1 MKSHPFKHYIL
12 ITSHRHRV
20 IKNAFH
26 LGIFFHALKH
36 DLSKYSPIEFLTSAK
51 YYAGNH
57 SPVFE
62 ERLTNSYFSK
72 VCQHHTKRNPHH
84 WEYWTDFFG
93 GRILAKR
100 MPYKYALEYVADV
113 ISASYTYNPKS
124 FKKDT
129 PLNYFNSKKDH
140 YFMNNA
146 TKEFLTYCFEE
157 YAKNGFKNLKKT
169 NTYPK
174 YQELSKKYPEVEM
187 YETSVEALSLPPLKA
202 K

>member
-1 MKSHPFKHYIL
+1 MKRHPFKHLRL
-12 ITSHRHRV
+12 ITAHRHRV

-26 LGIFFHALKH
+26 LGIFFHSLKH
-36 DLSKYSPIEFLTSAK
+36 DLTKYSPIEFCTSAK
-51 YYAGNH
+51 YYNGHH

-62 ERLTNSYFSK
+62 ERLSNNYFSK

-84 WEYWTDFFG
+84 WEYWTDFFS

-113 ISASYTYNPKS
+113 LSASYTYNPKEY
-124 FKKDT
+124 KCDT
-129 PLNYFNSKKDH
+129 ALKYFNSKKDH
-140 YFMNNA
+140 YFMNRG

-157 YAKNGFKNLKKT
+157 YAKNGFKNLKKN

-174 YQELSKKYPEVEM
+174 YQEISKKYPEIEMFDTCVE
-187 YETSVEALSLPPLKA
+187 SLPLPKLK